1 MIAAQAYY
9 TAQELADLSL
19 PGMPTTK
26 RRINEK
32 ANREN
37 WEFQKREGRGGGR
50 EYPLAALPQAVRIFI
65 AQTSNLK
72 AASVALKDER
82 EASVSMDQLRD
93 ARAYILQD
101 IERFALNAAL
111 SLNRATNV
119 YADMYKARDISVPDW
134 VWQSVPKFSPRT
146 VRGWFKKFNDLGVDA
161 LSDGPRGPQGQSLF
175 DQDRNLQAFI
185 IAQVTARPHIKATVL
200 LKGIKASDHDFAHTP
215 SLRYLQQYILQWK
228 KDNARTLLAV
238 SNPDAYRS
246 KYEPAFGSRSAHL
259 TRVNQL
265 WEVDG
270 TIADLMCK
278 SPSGE
283 NIRYSLTGMIDVYS
297 RRTKVLVSRQ
307 PSAVA
312 VGLLIRKCILD
323 WGIPEVLKA
332 DNGKDYTAQYV
343 NRIKDD
349 LGFAINYCTPFR
361 PMEKP
366 HIERFFGTMT
376 RDFFEILPGYV
387 GHDVNDRK
395 AIESRKAFGERFGGA
410 QTFKVVINGGELQHL
425 IDEWIDNDYDVR
437 THSSIKTTP
446 FLKAQEGGL
455 PLRIADER
463 ALDLLMASSP
473 GKDGIRVVQKS
484 GISVNARTYI
494 AAELGGIIGEH
505 VHVKFDPEDEAKI
518 VVYSGDRR
526 TFICVAEDPT
536 MSDLDRQA
544 IAKRAKQAQHQENK
558 VFKAEMAAAHDAH
571 NPDNLAASI
580 LADKAEQKGK
590 SKVLPFQPAPQTPQ
604 TPAFVR
610 ERKAAASMGTPA
622 PLPQPVITEEIRE
635 NAQREFA
642 IIDAKTAAP
651 AVIWLDREDGSQR
664 PAFEDDFKFIAWM
677 QEQPEI
683 HPEDVSDLRDYLTNG
698 TGRMDGDTKRQ
709 LAFRGT
715 DAFVTQLF
723 KDMDQ

>member
-1 MIAAQAYY
+1 MSAAKAYY

-19 PGMPTTK
+19 PGMPTSK

-37 WEFQKREGRGGGR
+37 WDFRAREGRGGGR
-50 EYPLAALPQAVRIFI
+50 EYPLDALPQAVRIFI

-72 AASVALKDER
+72 AAKTALKEER
-82 EASVSMDQLRD
+82 AADVSNDQLRD
-93 ARAYILQD
+93 SRCYILED
-101 IERFALNAAL
+101 IERFAWTGAL
-111 SLNRATNV
+111 SLNRATNI
-119 YADMYKARDISVPDW
+119 YFEMYNERTVSVPDW
-134 VWQSVPKFSPRT
+134 VWQSVPKISART
-146 VRGWFKKFNDLGVDA
+146 VRGWFKKRNDKGVEA
-161 LSDGPRGPQGQSLF
+161 LSDAKRGPQGKSLF
-175 DQDRNLQAFI
+175 DLDKNLQLFVQ
-185 IAQVTARPHIKATVL
+185 AQITARPHIKATVL
-200 LKGIKASDHDFAHTP
+200 LKGIKASDHNFANTP
-215 SLRYLQQYILQWK
+215 SLRYLQQYILDWK
-228 KDNARTLLAV
+228 KDNMRTLLAV

-246 KYEPAFGSRSAHL
+246 KYEPAFGSLSAKL

-270 TIADLMCK
+270 TIADLMCI

-376 RDFFEILPGYV
+376 RDLFEILPGYV

-410 QTFKVVINGGELQHL
+410 STFKVVINGGELQHI
-425 IDEWIDNDYDVR
+425 IDAWIEEDYEVR
-437 THSSIKTTP
+437 NHSGVKTTP
-446 FLKAQEGGL
+446 FLKAQQGGQ

-463 ALDLLMASSP
+463 ALDLLLASSP

-494 AAELGGIIGEH
+494 AAELGGIIGDH

-518 VVYSGDRR
+518 MVYTGDRR

-536 MSDLDRQA
+536 LSDLDRQA

-558 VFKAEMAAAHDAH
+558 VFKAEMKTAHEAHD
-571 NPDNLAASI
+571 PDQLAASI
-580 LADKAEQKGK
+580 LADKAAQKGK
-590 SKVLPFQPAPQTPQ
+590 SKVLPFRPAEATPQ

-610 ERKAAASMGTPA
+610 ERKAVAAMSPS
-622 PLPQPVITEEIRE
+622 PLPQPIITEEIQE
-635 NAQREFA
+635 NVEREFA
-642 IIDAKTAAP
+642 LIDSAHAEPET
-651 AVIWLDREDGSQR
+651 VWLSREDGSQR
-664 PAFEDDFKFIAWM
+664 PQFDNDFRFIAWM

-683 HPEDVSDLRDYLTNG
+683 HPEDVTDLHDYLTNG
-698 TGRMDGDTKRQ
+698 SGRLDSGVKQQ
-709 LAFRGT
+709 LAQRGVET
-715 DAFVTQLF
+715 FVVQLF
-723 KDMDQ
+723 KDMTQ